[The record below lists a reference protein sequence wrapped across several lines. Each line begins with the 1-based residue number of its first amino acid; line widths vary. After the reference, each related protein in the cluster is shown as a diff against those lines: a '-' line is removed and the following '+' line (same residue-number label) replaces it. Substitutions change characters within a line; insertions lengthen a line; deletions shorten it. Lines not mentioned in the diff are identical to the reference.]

1 MNQRVPADRETVLLV
16 PDHHTSSFAFSAA
29 AKAMRGSGTNVVTFD
44 FPGFGLS
51 DPPSAAD
58 EAADPDA
65 AAIKTLKSVVT
76 MLKLRTFHLVLQ
88 VQCNL
93 DMTHHTVPL
102 AVCRVTYCIKPPT
115 AVPHRKHQPSLC
127 PSAVLVKLTT
137 TATITSSC
145 RVQAN

>member
-1 MNQRVPADRETVLLV
+1 MHMRAQAGQQRRLFVMNQRSPADSETVLLV

-51 DPPSAAD
+51 DPPPRGPAAD

-88 VQCNL
+88 VQCNHL
-93 DMTHHTVPL
+93 DMTHHTGP
-102 AVCRVTYCIKPPT
+102 
-115 AVPHRKHQPSLC
+115 
-127 PSAVLVKLTT
+127 
-137 TATITSSC
+137 
-145 RVQAN
+145 